1 MRSLL
6 VIHHP
11 VPASERSD
19 TDARALLPEF
29 ILRSYGYKVL
39 LARSE
44 KQALAGIME
53 ADGTVLHLPVAAIKS
68 WSSTLEQQKRV
79 PVLWWCAI
87 MPLLNL
93 SKHVRMMLSLMDF
106 YSPP

>member
-19 TDARALLPEF
+19 TAAKALLPEF
-29 ILRSYGYKVL
+29 ILRSYGYKIH
-39 LARSE
+39 LARNE

-53 ADGTVLHLPVAAIKS
+53 ADGTVLHLPVAAIKP
-68 WSSTLEQQKRV
+68 WCSTLEQQKRV
-79 PVLWWCAI
+79 PVLWWCSDHAASQSLEACEDDVTI
-87 MPLLNL
+87 DGLL
-93 SKHVRMMLSLMDF
+93 F
-106 YSPP
+106 PP